1 MQTINDKRQ
10 HDLSPEARIV
20 ERNGRID
27 VMRRAHKL
35 FCQSGISIQTMRELS
50 KSRSG
55 RRRLAS
61 LVYRATKEHY
71 IDSGRV
77 ESYAIARARNARFR
91 FHRVLRQEAEYI
103 VQRGRYTEIEK
114 GVPVKD
120 TTDPRASLF
129 GSTGANA
136 IGALTPLSALVSALP
151 HNRKPKH
158 TLKKS
163 RKPLAVIETGP
174 VYASDSEAN
183 KVRSILKK

>member
-20 ERNGRID
+20 ERNGRVD
-27 VMRRAHKL
+27 VMSRAHKL
-35 FCQSGISIQTMRELS
+35 FCQSGISIQIMRELS

-55 RRRLAS
+55 RRRLIS
-61 LVYRATKEHY
+61 LVYRAMKEHY
-71 IDSGRV
+71 IDSGRM
-77 ESYAIARARNARFR
+77 ESYAVARARNAGLR

-103 VQRGRYTEIEK
+103 VQRGRYTGIEK
-114 GVPVKD
+114 SVQVKD

-129 GSTGANA
+129 CEKAQGP
-136 IGALTPLSALVSALP
+136 IGAITPLENLISGLK

-158 TLKKS
+158 IQKPQP
-163 RKPLAVIETGP
+163 KPLAVTENGFI
-174 VYASDSEAN
+174 YARDSEAN